1 MGQGSPPLAW
11 EVLISVFSL
20 ARQVKLGNYYP
31 NTSYL
36 LLMHFALTCIDS
48 FILLSY
54 SVKSLSQTQE
64 FDIIDLCCSS
74 SDEESPAIQSLS
86 LTSDDIQHV
95 KSTQTDSSSSS
106 DEEVEYYG
114 GNVALPIFK
123 TGFKGNS
130 LTALDITQQLLWT
143 DKSEVICHTV
153 PTNIQDDVVFLVNSA
168 SFDNVDDLKCDDLG
182 VWRANKVQ
190 SNFFHV
196 YG

>member
-11 EVLISVFSL
+11 EILIFVFSL
-20 ARQVKLGNYYP
+20 AREVKLGSYYP

-48 FILLSY
+48 FILLHVPY

-64 FDIIDLCCSS
+64 CDIIDLCCSS

-130 LTALDITQQLLWT
+130 LTALDIAQQLLWT
-143 DKSEVICHTV
+143 DKREVICHTV
-153 PTNIQDDVVFLVNSA
+153 PTNIQDDVVFLVNNA

-182 VWRANKVQ
+182 VCMESK
-190 SNFFHV
+190 
-196 YG
+196 

>member
-1 MGQGSPPLAW
+1 M
-11 EVLISVFSL
+11 
-20 ARQVKLGNYYP
+20 AREVKLGNYYP

-48 FILLSY
+48 FILLHVPY

-64 FDIIDLCCSS
+64 CDIIDLCCSS

-130 LTALDITQQLLWT
+130 LTALDIAQQLLWT

-153 PTNIQDDVVFLVNSA
+153 PTNIQDDVVFLVNNA

-182 VWRANKVQ
+182 VWRANRVQ
-190 SNFFHV
+190 SDFFHV